1 MGKHTWNP
9 HYATIAILYQVKSCA
24 FMKKTGSSPCS
35 KPRYTKATY
44 NHALSHGVAR
54 TQSTVS
60 IKRLVLPWEHPN
72 LESFETMSSLFNQN
86 LISDQCSPV
95 AIPLITLIKPYNIV
109 SCKLLHTLAIDSCAS
124 MRMEEAQRQISRPS
138 LVFMMLLPHTSITH
152 CCQTCRG
159 SEVERY
165 AAGCVFLFSVGE
177 TNLRLEVDLT
187 EGSLCWKSFGGKAD
201 RWEAA
206 LHLGDNEKGSGH
218 NNRNRSCSWTRTM
231 EK

>member
-1 MGKHTWNP
+1 MTLFSKRMYSCHLNLKRTMENKSKMLLSAVVFI
-9 HYATIAILYQVKSCA
+9 HIQSTHNKQMYRQAKKSNSLQTEAVAVKSA
-24 FMKKTGSSPCS
+24 WENTPEIHIMPLSHSFSSEKLRFYEKDWKLAPCS

-86 LISDQCSPV
+86 LISNQCSPV

-124 MRMEEAQRQISRPS
+124 MRMKEAQGQISRPS
-138 LVFMMLLPHTSITH
+138 LVFMM
-152 CCQTCRG
+152 
-159 SEVERY
+159 
-165 AAGCVFLFSVGE
+165 
-177 TNLRLEVDLT
+177 
-187 EGSLCWKSFGGKAD
+187 
-201 RWEAA
+201 
-206 LHLGDNEKGSGH
+206 
-218 NNRNRSCSWTRTM
+218 
-231 EK
+231 